1 MKLTEKRL
9 KEIIKEEIARMQE
22 GPGLGGKLG
31 KTLTRQ
37 AVQRKTLKKSEKTSA
52 RRAEMDAEKERAAA
66 LDIAVST
73 KSSDGFPVQVQD
85 SEGNFRSIGAQT
97 WMYELPDHIELAIGR
112 RRPISLADL
121 EIVHATAPDG
131 LIGNVDWM
139 NPEPKDFKSML
150 QALIAKYSQGEE

>member
-37 AVQRKTLKKSEKTSA
+37 AVQRKTYGKSEKTSA

-73 KSSDGFPVQVQD
+73 KSSDGFPTGITTQ
-85 SEGNFRSIGAQT
+85 R
-97 WMYELPDHIELAIGR
+97 WWYEQELRDEKLAPNVWTAIGTR
-112 RRPISLADL
+112 NPISLKDLMDL
-121 EIVHATAPDG
+121 EAAVPEDMMVNVGYDG
-131 LIGNVDWM
+131 EQKNA
-139 NPEPKDFKSML
+139 KSML